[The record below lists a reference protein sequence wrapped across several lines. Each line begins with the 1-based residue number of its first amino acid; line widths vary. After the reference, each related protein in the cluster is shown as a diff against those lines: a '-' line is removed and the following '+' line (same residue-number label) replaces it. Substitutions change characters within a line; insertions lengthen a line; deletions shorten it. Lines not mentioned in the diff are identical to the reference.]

1 MIHQIMHSHVAV
13 APAADSAERCAALPE
28 AQECG
33 DYSRA
38 RACPSRWG
46 GQPHLRKSLRG
57 TFSCSF
63 PMKGESPK
71 RPQTRLFSVQA
82 IAQRPQRVEPFIK
95 SSTFFALVTEFR
107 EEFSGSPDPLPQNPQ
122 ERGIEGSSAGSHTDN
137 QTRSMY
143 DIILRDSEAMR
154 IASAASAFPKH
165 YYSQKFLLERL
176 QDYWGDQ
183 LKNPLLL
190 ARLHRNVTVDGRYLA
205 IPTEQYLDITTWGQA
220 NDIWIKVAQ
229 ELGEQALCLALHN
242 AGLKP
247 HDLGA
252 LLFTTVTGI
261 ASPSIDALLINR
273 MGLPANIRRTPI
285 FGLGCVA
292 GAAGIARAADYV
304 RAYPSQAAAL
314 VSVELCSLTLQ
325 REDLEVANLISSGL
339 FADGSAAVI
348 VTGAEFESPGSE
360 ISGPK
365 ILATRSIFYP
375 GTEEMMG
382 WNISEKG
389 FRIVLSTEVPNLIRQ
404 NLGRDVDAFL
414 ADNGYRRSD
423 LRSWVLHT
431 GGPKVLEACSTAL
444 GLHHGQLDASWDCL
458 RKVGN
463 LSSASV
469 LVVLEDVMK
478 HRRPEPGAMGL
489 LAAMGPGFCSELL
502 LLQW

>member
-1 MIHQIMHSHVAV
+1 
-13 APAADSAERCAALPE
+13 
-28 AQECG
+28 
-33 DYSRA
+33 
-38 RACPSRWG
+38 
-46 GQPHLRKSLRG
+46 
-57 TFSCSF
+57 
-63 PMKGESPK
+63 
-71 RPQTRLFSVQA
+71 
-82 IAQRPQRVEPFIK
+82 
-95 SSTFFALVTEFR
+95 
-107 EEFSGSPDPLPQNPQ
+107 
-122 ERGIEGSSAGSHTDN
+122 
-137 QTRSMY
+137 MY
-143 DIILRDSEAMR
+143 DIILRDSEGMR

-165 YYSQKFLLERL
+165 YYFQKFLLERL

-205 IPTEQYLDITTWGQA
+205 IPTEQYLDIKTWGQA

-247 HDLGA
+247 RDLGA

-261 ASPSIDALLINR
+261 ASPSIDALLSNR
-273 MGLPANIRRTPI
+273 MGLPVNIRRTPI

-304 RAYPSQAAAL
+304 RAYPLQAAAL

-325 REDLEVANLISSGL
+325 REDLTVAHLISSGL
-339 FADGSAAVI
+339 FAEGAAAVI
-348 VTGAEFESPGSE
+348 VTGKEVNAL
-360 ISGPK
+360 GPA

-375 GTEEMMG
+375 NTEEMMG

-389 FRIVLSTEVPNLIRQ
+389 FRITLSPEVPVLIREH
-404 NLGRDVDAFL
+404 LGQGVDSFL
-414 ADNGYRRSD
+414 SDHGYQRSD
-423 LRSWVLHT
+423 VQSWVLHT
-431 GGPKVLEACSTAL
+431 GGPKVLEATADAL
-444 GLHHGQLDASWDCL
+444 DLHNGQLDASWDCL

-469 LVVLEDVMK
+469 LVVLEDVMRN
-478 HRRPEPGAMGL
+478 RRPAPGTLGI

-502 LLQW
+502 LLKW

>member
-1 MIHQIMHSHVAV
+1 
-13 APAADSAERCAALPE
+13 
-28 AQECG
+28 
-33 DYSRA
+33 
-38 RACPSRWG
+38 
-46 GQPHLRKSLRG
+46 
-57 TFSCSF
+57 
-63 PMKGESPK
+63 
-71 RPQTRLFSVQA
+71 
-82 IAQRPQRVEPFIK
+82 
-95 SSTFFALVTEFR
+95 
-107 EEFSGSPDPLPQNPQ
+107 
-122 ERGIEGSSAGSHTDN
+122 
-137 QTRSMY
+137 
-143 DIILRDSEAMR
+143 MR

-165 YYSQKFLLERL
+165 YYSQKVLLDRL

-205 IPTEQYLDITTWGQA
+205 IPAEEYVDIKTWGQA
-220 NDIWIKVAQ
+220 NDIWIRVAQ

-247 HDLGA
+247 DVLGA
-252 LLFTTVTGI
+252 LLFTTVTGV

-273 MGLPANIRRTPI
+273 MGLPSNIRRTPI

-325 REDLEVANLISSGL
+325 REDLSVANLISSGL
-339 FADGSAAVI
+339 FADGAAAVI
-348 VTGAEFESPGSE
+348 VTGPEFDSSGPG

-365 ILATRSIFYP
+365 ILATRSVFYP
-375 GTEEMMG
+375 STEDMMG

-389 FRIVLSTEVPNLIRQ
+389 FRILLSTEVPTLIRE

-414 ADNGYRRSD
+414 ADNGHCRND
-423 LRSWVLHT
+423 LQSWVLHT
-431 GGPKVLEACSTAL
+431 GGPKVLEASATAL
-444 GLHHGQLDASWDCL
+444 GLHNGQLDASWDCL

-478 HRRPEPGAMGL
+478 HRRPEPGALGL